1 MLFIIQK
8 NNFYTTIK
16 NSVTWKQIYMSS
28 CILYKLYIYILY
40 IVMYDVYHLETV
52 RYVFNYIKKTKYV
65 MVSQKSV
72 IAADAG
78 K

>member
-1 MLFIIQK
+1 
-8 NNFYTTIK
+8 
-16 NSVTWKQIYMSS
+16 MSS
-28 CILYKLYIYILY
+28 CILYRLYIY
-40 IVMYDVYHLETV
+40 IVMYDVYQLETV
-52 RYVFNYIKKTKYV
+52 RYIFNYKKKTKYV